1 MLAAAEKT
9 AVLTPWNT
17 SDPVAGA
24 IYSALCERHGKKV
37 QEKLDAGFVTICG
50 LGGLGSNIA
59 VSLARIG
66 VGHLRLVDFDNVDWT
81 NLNRQSYFVEHVGV
95 KKTDALK
102 GFLMK
107 INPFLTYE
115 TVTARV
121 TPKNLAS
128 CVGDATIICEA
139 FDKADQ
145 KAMLA
150 REVRCQKPDAYLVSG
165 SGMAGFGTTGLMK
178 VREVSPLFYLC
189 GDSVSAPKPGAGLM
203 APRVAICSAMM
214 ANVVTWLL
222 LGKNGAY

>member
-150 REVRCQKPDAYLVSG
+150 RALPKTGRLSCKRLRHGGLWENRTHESAG
-165 SGMAGFGTTGLMK
+165 SEPPFLSL
-178 VREVSPLFYLC
+178 RRQC
-189 GDSVSAPKPGAGLM
+189 
-203 APRVAICSAMM
+203 
-214 ANVVTWLL
+214 
-222 LGKNGAY
+222 LGP

>member
-1 MLAAAEKT
+1 MKVVIIGGVAGGASAAARLRRLDED
-9 AVLTPWNT
+9 AQIIIL
-17 SDPVAGA
+17 
-24 IYSALCERHGKKV
+24 ERGQHISY
-37 QEKLDAGFVTICG
+37 ANCG
-50 LGGLGSNIA
+50 LPYHIGEVITDRNRLLLQTPESLRESLDIDVRIA
-59 VSLARIG
+59 TEVVSIDRAA
-66 VGHLRLVDFDNVDWT
+66 
-81 NLNRQSYFVEHVGV
+81 
-95 KKTDALK
+95 KTV
-102 GFLMK
+102 
-107 INPFLTYE
+107 

-165 SGMAGFGTTGLMK
+165 SGMAGFGKTGLMK
-178 VREVSPLFYLC
+178 VREVSPHFYLC

>member
-1 MLAAAEKT
+1 M
-9 AVLTPWNT
+9 
-17 SDPVAGA
+17 
-24 IYSALCERHGKKV
+24 
-37 QEKLDAGFVTICG
+37 
-50 LGGLGSNIA
+50 
-59 VSLARIG
+59 
-66 VGHLRLVDFDNVDWT
+66 DWT

-165 SGMAGFGTTGLMK
+165 SGMAGFGKTGLMK
-178 VREVSPLFYLC
+178 VREVSPHFYLC